1 MLIPGAFSPL
11 REGRSFSGTYNLFCI
26 AFPFLGSQVF
36 TALKLNSDKLLAP
49 WLCRQCQYRKPA
61 QTRLQKPSKAVSNLA
76 YIHSLIF
83 LGLVPYKMAMYVL
96 ASIFCESQLYVL
108 GSASAD
114 WEACLSKNE
123 ITAAYKLFACV
134 VSPTQPVSL
143 PSFQS
148 EMRVN
153 HVAASGGFGEA
164 LGKSIVKWAFSAH
177 VYWVSLDFIFQ
188 VDSWFWK
195 SNRFS

>member
-1 MLIPGAFSPL
+1 MIQNSCFSHFSLTQFPSISVCLLIWSNVLGCAVVTVCITVVVVIETGTIMLIPGAFSPL

-96 ASIFCESQLYVL
+96 ASIFCES
-108 GSASAD
+108 
-114 WEACLSKNE
+114 
-123 ITAAYKLFACV
+123 
-134 VSPTQPVSL
+134 
-143 PSFQS
+143 
-148 EMRVN
+148 
-153 HVAASGGFGEA
+153 
-164 LGKSIVKWAFSAH
+164 
-177 VYWVSLDFIFQ
+177 
-188 VDSWFWK
+188 
-195 SNRFS
+195 